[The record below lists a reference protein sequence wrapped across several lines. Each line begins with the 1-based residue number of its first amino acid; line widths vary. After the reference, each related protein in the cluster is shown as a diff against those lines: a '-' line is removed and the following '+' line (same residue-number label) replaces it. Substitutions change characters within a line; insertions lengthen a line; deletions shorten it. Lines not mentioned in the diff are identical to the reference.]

1 MCVFNFSPGNVTGC
15 RVNPCFG
22 HHCTHGYGYKC
33 KVECQHKCKQECGQE
48 WSRDGRWDDEEECV
62 NECDS
67 NCSRICKNDGNK
79 RSAAVLDGKYLLN
92 IWILL
97 IPRLCSTLQ
106 VKLERTLGTDDHS
119 SFFQPSQ
126 ANVLVGV
133 G

>member
-15 RVNPCFG
+15 PGNNNCIG
-22 HHCTHGYGYKC
+22 HHCTLPNRCLVDCHDNC
-33 KVECQHKCKQECGQE
+33 KHECGQR
-48 WSRDGRWDDEEECV
+48 WSRQSRWNDEEECV
-62 NECDS
+62 NECDA
-67 NCSRICKNDGNK
+67 NCSENCRNNGNK
-79 RSAAVLDGKYLLN
+79 RSAAMLDGKYLLN

-97 IPRLCSTLQ
+97 LLRLCSTLQ
-106 VKLERTLGTDDHS
+106 AKLERALGTDDHS

>member
-1 MCVFNFSPGNVTGC
+1 MCVFNFSPGNITGC
-15 RVNPCFG
+15 PGRPCVG
-22 HHCTHGYGYKC
+22 RECMNDIPDC
-33 KVECQHKCKQECGQE
+33 QVECYDNCKHECGQE
-48 WSRDGRWDDEEECV
+48 WSRHGRWDDEKECV

-67 NCSRICKNDGNK
+67 SCSRNCKNVGNK
-79 RSAAVLDGKYLLN
+79 RSAAMLDGKYLLN

-106 VKLERTLGTDDHS
+106 AKLERALGTDDHS